1 MDPSSWRKRLIKNPV
16 VDGVAHPSTRF
27 NAQRL
32 ARCVRGKRVLITG
45 ASYGIGEATAR
56 LLGGAGARVLLVAR
70 SGERLAEVTD
80 DIRAQGGWA
89 RHYSADLTDTDQVDE
104 LLAAIE
110 RDEGDLDIFVNNAGK
125 SIRRSFEL
133 SRQRDYERTLAV
145 NYLGPVKLLLG
156 VVPGMRQRRTGQVI
170 NISSVGV
177 GFPPAARWGA
187 YQASKEAFDTLFR
200 SIGLEARQDGVL
212 FSSLYLPLVYT
223 RMSAPTPQ
231 LREGMA
237 PGMTVDEAAAL
248 VARAI
253 VQRKRVI
260 APWWFYPTEVA
271 VLLLRPPI
279 SGVLSFWF
287 ARTDDTRSARRPRR
301 APESVGEDT
310 DESS

>member
-1 MDPSSWRKRLIKNPV
+1 MASSWRKRLIKNPL
-16 VDGVAHPSTRF
+16 VDGLAHPSTRF
-27 NAQRL
+27 SMQRL
-32 ARCVRGKRVLITG
+32 ARRVRGRRVLITG

-56 LLGGAGARVLLVAR
+56 LLGRAGAKVLIVAR
-70 SGERLAEVTD
+70 TGERLAEVAEG
-80 DIRAQGGWA
+80 IRAEGGWA
-89 RHYSADLTDTDQVDE
+89 RHYTADLTDTVQVDE
-104 LLAAIE
+104 LLAAID
-110 RDEGDLDIFVNNAGK
+110 RDEGGIDIFVNNAGK

-133 SRQRDYERTLAV
+133 SRYRDYERTMAV

-170 NISSVGV
+170 NISTVGV

-200 SIGLEARQDGVL
+200 SIGLEARQDRVL
-212 FSSLYLPLVYT
+212 LSSLYLPLVYT

-237 PGMTVDEAAAL
+237 PGMTADEAAAL

-271 VLLLRPPI
+271 VLLLRKPI
-279 SGVLSFWF
+279 AGILSFWF
-287 ARTDDTRSARRPRR
+287 AHTDDTRSARLSRGE
-301 APESVGEDT
+301 PESSGERSD
-310 DESS
+310 DR

>member
-1 MDPSSWRKRLIKNPV
+1 MGAAWRKRLLKNPL
-16 VDGVAHPSTRF
+16 VDAVAHPSTRF

-32 ARCVRGKRVLITG
+32 ARHMRGKRVLITG
-45 ASYGIGEATAR
+45 ASHGIGEATAR

-70 SGERLAEVTD
+70 SEERLAEVAD
-80 DIRAQGGWA
+80 DIRARGGRAWY
-89 RHYSADLTDTDQVDE
+89 YSADLTDTDQVDE
-104 LLAAIE
+104 LLTAMEWEA
-110 RDEGDLDIFVNNAGK
+110 GGLDMFVNNAGK
-125 SIRRSFEL
+125 SIRRSFAL
-133 SRQRDYERTLAV
+133 ARQRDYERTLAV

-156 VVPGMRQRRTGQVI
+156 VVPGMRARRSGQVI
-170 NISSVGV
+170 NISTVGV

-200 SIGLEARQDGVL
+200 SIGLEARHDQVL

-237 PGMTVDEAAAL
+237 PGMTADEAAAL

-253 VQRKRVI
+253 VEQKRVI
-260 APWWFYPTEVA
+260 APWWYRPTEVA

-279 SGVLSFWF
+279 AAVLSFWF
-287 ARTDDTRSARRPRR
+287 ARTDDTRSARMARR
-301 APESVGEDT
+301 ETESDGDSG
-310 DESS
+310 DEGR

>member
-1 MDPSSWRKRLIKNPV
+1 MTSSWRKRLIKNPV
-16 VDGVAHPSTRF
+16 VDGLAHPSTRF
-27 NAQRL
+27 NPQRL
-32 ARCVRGKRVLITG
+32 ARRVRGKRVLITG

-70 SGERLAEVTD
+70 TGERLAAVAEG
-80 DIRAQGGWA
+80 IRADGGWA
-89 RHYSADLTDTDQVDE
+89 GYYSADLTDTDQVDE
-104 LLAAIE
+104 LLAAID
-110 RDEGDLDIFVNNAGK
+110 RDEGDVDILVNNAGK

-133 SRQRDYERTLAV
+133 SRYRDYERTMAV

-156 VVPGMRQRRTGQVI
+156 VVAGMRQRRTGQVV
-170 NISSVGV
+170 NISTVGV

-200 SIGLEARQDGVL
+200 SIGLEARHDRVL

-237 PGMTVDEAAAL
+237 PGMRADEAAAL

-253 VQRKRVI
+253 VQRKRVL
-260 APWWFYPTEVA
+260 APWWFHPTEVA
-271 VLLLRPPI
+271 VLLLRQPI
-279 SGVLSFWF
+279 AALLSFWF
-287 ARTDDTRSARRPRR
+287 GHTDDTRSARLTRGE
-301 APESVGEDT
+301 PESAGEDA
-310 DESS
+310 DEHP